1 MRVGPS
7 RGIQRPVPSSPV
19 KKTKK
24 ASATSATG
32 GVDGVSGVDA
42 ASGVASA
49 VSVNPVRTINDTTSI
64 MGIPPEEMTV
74 KVRDAIMNLME
85 EVDHLRKD
93 LQDAQRRL
101 QRMEKL
107 ADEDSLLPVANRRA
121 FVREMS
127 RMISFADRYDAA
139 SSLIF
144 IDVNNMKKVN
154 DELGHGAGD
163 AVLEHVAYKLLENV
177 RDLDTVGRLGG
188 DEFAVILAQTSEK
201 DAALKAQSLI
211 DQITS
216 SKAHY
221 EGHDI
226 PVKVAYGVVS
236 FDKNREVD
244 ETLAEADKKM
254 YENKRTMKK
263 EEDIR

>member
-7 RGIQRPVPSSPV
+7 RGIQRPVRSAPV

-24 ASATSATG
+24 TSKTSAASA
-32 GVDGVSGVDA
+32 VDGVSG
-42 ASGVASA
+42 ASA
-49 VSVNPVRTINDTTSI
+49 ATGVGSTVSVSPVRSIQDTTSI

-107 ADEDSLLPVANRRA
+107 ADEDDMLPVANRRS

-127 RMISFADRYDAA
+127 KMISFADRYDAA

-144 IDVNNMKKVN
+144 IDVNNMKHVN

-163 AVLEHVAYKLLENV
+163 VVLEHVAHKLLENV

-188 DEFAVILAQTSEK
+188 DEFGVILAQTSEK
-201 DAALKAQSLI
+201 DAAVKAQSLI
-211 DQITS
+211 DHITS
-216 SKAHY
+216 SKAIY
-221 EGHDI
+221 EGHEI
-226 PVKVAYGVVS
+226 PVQVAYGVVS

-263 EEDIR
+263 AEDIR